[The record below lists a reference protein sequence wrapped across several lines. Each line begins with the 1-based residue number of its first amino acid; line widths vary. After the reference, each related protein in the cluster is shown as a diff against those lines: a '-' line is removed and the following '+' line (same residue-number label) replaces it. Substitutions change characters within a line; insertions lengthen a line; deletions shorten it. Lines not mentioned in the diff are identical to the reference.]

1 MVLQM
6 AKKVVLIEDDLDI
19 QRIYGSKL
27 ETAGYEVLL
36 AIDASQGFTL
46 IKDVSPNIVL
56 LDIMLPG
63 KMNGMDLLKTLKE
76 SPDYKNIPVVV
87 LTNLDTQKHEALKMG
102 AYDYIIKANTNLN
115 EIVAKVAKFAR

>member
-1 MVLQM
+1 M

-27 ETAGYEVLL
+27 DSAGYEVFL
-36 AIDASQGFTL
+36 AVDASQGYTH
-46 IKDVSPNIVL
+46 IKDSNPNIVL

-76 SPDYKNIPVVV
+76 TPEYKNIPVVV
-87 LTNLDTQKHEALKMG
+87 LTNLDTQKEEALKMG
-102 AYDYIIKANTNLN
+102 AVDYIIKANTNLN
-115 EIVAKVAKFAR
+115 EIVEKVSKYAR

>member
-27 ETAGYEVLL
+27 ESAGYEVLL

>member
-1 MVLQM
+1 M